1 MDRIFDIDAL
11 HAAQAMVEHY
21 GPHAQRRARARV
33 EERLAFGDS
42 TGAAVWEM
50 ITSAIEE
57 LTRERQEGES
67 LN

>member
-1 MDRIFDIDAL
+1 MDRIVDIDAL

-21 GPHAQRRARARV
+21 GPHAQGRARARV
-33 EERLAFGDS
+33 QQLLAFGDS
-42 TGAAVWEM
+42 TGAAAWEM
-50 ITSAIEE
+50 ITTAIEE